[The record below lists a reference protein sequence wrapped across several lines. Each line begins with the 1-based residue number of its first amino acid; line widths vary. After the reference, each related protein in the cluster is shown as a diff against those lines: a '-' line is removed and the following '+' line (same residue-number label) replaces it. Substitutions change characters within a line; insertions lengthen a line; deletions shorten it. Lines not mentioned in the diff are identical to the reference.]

1 MCTAAAAG
9 ITGTTVAQASAGRA
23 TGESGDLRIGTPSG
37 VVKAA
42 AEVRG
47 SGVDWQVPRTSTF
60 RTARRLMTGWVH
72 G

>member
-1 MCTAAAAG
+1 
-9 ITGTTVAQASAGRA
+9 
-23 TGESGDLRIGTPSG
+23 LRIGTPSG